1 MYSFHTKKIFADPPP
16 PLLSDIHILRSHR
29 GGKESK
35 STENVYYLEILYDRF
50 LKRHKSNVSSDDELG
65 QCDTLFEEE

>member
-1 MYSFHTKKIFADPPP
+1 MYSFHTKQIFSDPHLPF
-16 PLLSDIHILRSHR
+16 SVTSIYYR
-29 GGKESK
+29 GGNESQ